1 MDNLY
6 VMGILVDKRTKA
18 APRVQEVLT
27 QYGGSIV
34 SRFGT
39 HDPDEVENGLITLH
53 VKSQEDSL
61 KALSQQLES
70 LDGVVVKS
78 VQMK

>member
-6 VMGILVDKRTKA
+6 FMGILVDKRTKS

-27 QYGGSIV
+27 QYGDNIV

-39 HDPDEVENGLITLH
+39 HDPDEVEHGLITLH
-53 VKSQEDSL
+53 VKGGEDRL
-61 KALSQQLES
+61 KGLSQQLEN
-70 LDGVVVKS
+70 LDGVVVRS

>member
-1 MDNLY
+1 MDNLF
-6 VMGILVDKRTKA
+6 VMGILVDKRKRS

-27 QYGGSIV
+27 QYGDNIV

-39 HDPDEVENGLITLH
+39 HDPDEEEHGLITLH
-53 VKSQEDSL
+53 VKGNEGRLTELSQE
-61 KALSQQLES
+61 LES

-78 VQMK
+78 VQMR